1 MAYMCKQGNRE
12 CDGCGSCKDKDLKNL
27 PVCYEC
33 EEYIQQDSAVQLDGN
48 WICDNCL
55 EDLRVDILND

>member
-1 MAYMCKQGNRE
+1 MAYPCKLNGSE
-12 CDGCGSCKDKDLKNL
+12 CDGCGECSERELKNL
-27 PVCYEC
+27 PVCCQC
-33 EEYIQQDSAVQLDGN
+33 EEHIQQDSAVQFDGN